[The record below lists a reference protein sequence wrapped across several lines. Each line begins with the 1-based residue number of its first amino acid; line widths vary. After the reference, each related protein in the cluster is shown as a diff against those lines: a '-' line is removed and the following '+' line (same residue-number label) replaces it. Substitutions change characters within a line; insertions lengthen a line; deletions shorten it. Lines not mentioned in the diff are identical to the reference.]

1 MLKTLESSADVKLII
16 ANAPELVRAIVLAA
30 LNPALFSEL
39 EEIEQEPA
47 RCVGVLNKLST
58 NAAVELVSHLRSPEA
73 VSLAAGV
80 RRSDVARAALKRA
93 EELRV
98 CIDARENPT
107 RRALDSDDPVGALL
121 KLRDVDTR
129 SLEEWIDADYK
140 TATTT
145 LRQVLPEASQRG
157 TQNVIAR
164 VMLSRDVELGN
175 LVKPRSLVRVIAGYE
190 GPVTAAVVSAV
201 ERCLEATWSDDLLL
215 SSFSVPTTSGAN
227 ALAWAS
233 LRARLLL
240 GVVTPAELRAEIG
253 VRAGRSARLRQPG
266 ASNAPGLFEVL
277 LCVRD
282 VELIAVGVEMLD
294 GIAGVDEREELA
306 VRWFKRVGLRDDVRA
321 VLLLE
326 LGGRFAELLRTGVLS
341 AHEVE
346 RFIDHL
352 AQQAIE
358 PGPGDVLRVLG
369 EFGVFVGEEERGVF
383 AACLDRVPGAARA
396 MVAHARAGGGWMSEM
411 VLERVHAKLREN
423 TQAWRVVLSQL
434 PTWNGVLDELVE
446 AAAVACE

>member
-1 MLKTLESSADVKLII
+1 VLKPLESAADVKLII
-16 ANAPELVRAIVLAA
+16 ANAPEPVRVIVLAA
-30 LNPALFSEL
+30 LNPALFGEL

-47 RCVGVLNKLST
+47 RCVGVLNRLST

-80 RRSDVARAALKRA
+80 RRSAIARAALTRA

-98 CIDARENPT
+98 CGDVRENPT
-107 RRALDSDDPVGALL
+107 RKALESGDPVAALL
-121 KLRDVDTR
+121 KLHTVDAR
-129 SLEEWIDADYK
+129 SLEEWIDTDHK
-140 TATTT
+140 TAITA

-164 VMLSRDVELGN
+164 VMLSRDVELGH
-175 LVKPRSLVRVIAGYE
+175 LVKPRTLVRVIAGYE
-190 GPVTAAVVSAV
+190 GPVTAAVVGAV

-215 SSFSVPTTSGAN
+215 SSFSMTTPSGAN

-240 GVVTPAELRAEIG
+240 GAVTPAELRAEIG
-253 VRAGRSARLRQPG
+253 VRAGRSARLRHPG

-306 VRWFKRVGLRDDVRA
+306 VRWFKRAGSRDDVRA

-326 LGGRFAELLRTGVLS
+326 LGGRFAELLRAGALS
-341 AHEVE
+341 AREVE
-346 RFIDHL
+346 RFIDYL
-352 AQQAIE
+352 SQQAFAL
-358 PGPGDVLRVLG
+358 GPRDALRVLG
-369 EFGVFVGEEERGVF
+369 AFGVFANQGECAVF
-383 AACLDRVPGAARA
+383 TACLDRVPGAARA

-411 VLERVHAKLREN
+411 VLERVHAKLGEN

-434 PTWNGVLDELVE
+434 PTWNGALDELVE